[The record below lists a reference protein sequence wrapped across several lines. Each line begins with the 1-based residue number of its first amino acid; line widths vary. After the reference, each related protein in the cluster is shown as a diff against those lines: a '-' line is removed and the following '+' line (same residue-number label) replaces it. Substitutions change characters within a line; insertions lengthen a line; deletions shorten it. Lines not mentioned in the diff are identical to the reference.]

1 MNNRQLKTANVLRR
15 IARFGLLGTGVLVF
29 AFALVSGSEAYGG
42 GVSGILQNAP
52 NALPWAALLLLTGM
66 AWKWERV
73 GGMVVTLFGIGLVI
87 FFNFT
92 GHNFFVVTFILTMLI
107 VILGVLFLLS
117 SYLRTVKS

>member
-1 MNNRQLKTANVLRR
+1 MNNRQLKTANVLRG